1 MTEDRPRSISKK
13 LSANDIGA
21 NGSHQAGILV
31 PKDREILSFFPDL
44 GCSEKN
50 PRVVIEFIDAN
61 GEFWNFTFIYYNNK
75 FFDEHGTRN
84 EYRLTGMTRYL
95 KSIKAAVG
103 DSIVLTRDDNCRYSI
118 SLKRESEQPTAAE
131 QFDACAF
138 ETSVVINLSVS
149 SSWKVVQI

>member
-1 MTEDRPRSISKK
+1 MSENRPRSISKK

-44 GCSEKN
+44 GCFEKN
-50 PRVVIEFIDAN
+50 PRAVIEFTDAS
-61 GEFWNFTFIYYNNK
+61 GEIWNFTFIYYNNR

-95 KSIKAAVG
+95 KSIEAAVG
-103 DSIVLTRDDNCRYSI
+103 DFIVLTRDDNSRYSI
-118 SLKRESEQPTAAE
+118 SLKRGNEQPEATE
-131 QFDACAF
+131 KFDDFSF
-138 ETSVVINLSVS
+138 EASMVIKLSVS